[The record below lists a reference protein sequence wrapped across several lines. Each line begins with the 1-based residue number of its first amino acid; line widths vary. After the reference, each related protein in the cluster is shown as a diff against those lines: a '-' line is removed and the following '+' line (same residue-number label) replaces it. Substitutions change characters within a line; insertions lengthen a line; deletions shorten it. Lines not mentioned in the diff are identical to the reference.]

1 MKKYLLLTKTLLSS
15 FFRKTTGEKKSV
27 SHFLIVGII
36 SAILACLG
44 ALVFVL
50 YGGVLGQLGIVT
62 EITALIFDFGFIAM
76 LVFGTIGI
84 FSYIYFSKDSEF
96 LMSLPV
102 SPSTVYLSKLTAIY
116 VQEVSLTAI
125 FTFPSILALG
135 ISSAQPFT
143 YYIMLVLGVIT
154 VPVCALLVSSIISVP
169 LVYLASFFKKKGA
182 ISGIILIILAAL
194 IMTVY
199 MTISLS
205 RPTDMGAINI
215 VSVLQTSASILYPFY
230 CLARFGALMPGL
242 LGAYVYS
249 VVLDLGIYLATII
262 VLLIATIIISKKTY
276 APTVLRQSE
285 HNVSRSATKTHVS
298 SSVLKTLMKKEWREL
313 YRNSSFAFQCLFG
326 VVITPILIVV
336 YIVMMGDAFLI
347 PEMQSISWFVC
358 WAIGF
363 AMLTL
368 LGSSINICAFTAVS
382 REGKTFVYSKTIS
395 VPYYTQM
402 LAKILLSNIIGGIT
416 ILLSVIS
423 FTITTIAYGIARP
436 FLMILTF
443 VFSLLLEMTL
453 INIGVRR
460 DLKKPKLN
468 WVTPREAVKNN
479 FSSLIPMLVGM
490 LASVLVLG
498 ACVGIEVWLTFSF
511 GVTEIGATVTL
522 AVFTALAGLGFFLS
536 TLGMKASAEKY
547 YARLTV

>member
-1 MKKYLLLTKTLLSS
+1 
-15 FFRKTTGEKKSV
+15 
-27 SHFLIVGII
+27 
-36 SAILACLG
+36 
-44 ALVFVL
+44 
-50 YGGVLGQLGIVT
+50 
-62 EITALIFDFGFIAM
+62 
-76 LVFGTIGI
+76 
-84 FSYIYFSKDSEF
+84 
-96 LMSLPV
+96 
-102 SPSTVYLSKLTAIY
+102 
-116 VQEVSLTAI
+116 
-125 FTFPSILALG
+125 
-135 ISSAQPFT
+135 
-143 YYIMLVLGVIT
+143 
-154 VPVCALLVSSIISVP
+154 
-169 LVYLASFFKKKGA
+169 
-182 ISGIILIILAAL
+182 
-194 IMTVY
+194 
-199 MTISLS
+199 
-205 RPTDMGAINI
+205 
-215 VSVLQTSASILYPFY
+215 
-230 CLARFGALMPGL
+230 
-242 LGAYVYS
+242 
-249 VVLDLGIYLATII
+249 
-262 VLLIATIIISKKTY
+262 
-276 APTVLRQSE
+276 
-285 HNVSRSATKTHVS
+285 
-298 SSVLKTLMKKEWREL
+298 
-313 YRNSSFAFQCLFG
+313 
-326 VVITPILIVV
+326 
-336 YIVMMGDAFLI
+336 MMGDAFLI

-382 REGKTFVYSKTIS
+382 REGKTFVYSKTIP